1 MWKYIVKR
9 LLLMIPILLGV
20 TFIVFFIM
28 NLTPGDPA
36 AIILGDQ
43 ASAEALAAMRL
54 ELGLDK
60 PLLVRYFKYIWDMLH
75 GDLGLSYKNQ
85 LSVWAQVIDKFPNTA
100 ILAVAGIFVALII
113 GIPVGIISAKKQYT
127 ALDNTSMVLS
137 LIGVSMP
144 NFWLGLLLSLLFAL
158 KLGWLPSQGMG
169 SGFVGL
175 LRSIVLPAITL
186 GTGSAATVVRM
197 TRSSMLEVIRQD
209 YISTARAKGISE
221 RQVTFRHMLK
231 NAMIPIVTAVG
242 LQFGSLLGG
251 AMLTETVFSWPGL
264 GRLMVES
271 INSKDIPMV
280 MGATI
285 FLAIMFSLVN
295 LLVDLVYFKKNKL
308 ALVGMSFIILLLVI
322 AISTIVIDLVTNKSF
337 YNAHVIKQNLRM
349 RLKGPSKDHI
359 FGLDEFGRDI
369 FLRMLWAV
377 RYSLFMGV
385 FAIMFSVIVGGV
397 FGSVAGYYGKVT
409 DNIIMRFMDI
419 LLAVPSMLLATAIVA
434 ALGTSLVNV
443 LIAIAIS
450 YVPAFART
458 VRASVLTVKDQ
469 EYIEAAK
476 AVGASDF
483 RIIFKYILPNA
494 MAPLIVQATLGVA
507 GAILSIAGLSFLGL
521 GIQPPTPEWG
531 SMLSSARAYIRE
543 GWHIT
548 VIPGLG
554 IMLTI
559 LALNIMGDGLRDAL
573 DPRLKN

>member
-43 ASAEALAAMRL
+43 ASAEALAAKRI

-60 PLLVRYFKYIWDMLH
+60 PLLVRYFNYIWDMLH
-75 GDLGLSYKNQ
+75 GDLGESYKNQ
-85 LSVWAQVIDKFPNTA
+85 LSVWDQVIDKFPNTA

-175 LRSIVLPAITL
+175 LRSIVLPALTL

-221 RQVTFRHMLK
+221 KQVTTRHMLK

-242 LQFGSLLGG
+242 LQFGQLLGG

-264 GRLMVES
+264 GRLMVDS

-295 LLVDLVYFKKNKL
+295 LIVDLVY
-308 ALVGMSFIILLLVI
+308 AFI
-322 AISTIVIDLVTNKSF
+322 
-337 YNAHVIKQNLRM
+337 
-349 RLKGPSKDHI
+349 
-359 FGLDEFGRDI
+359 
-369 FLRMLWAV
+369 
-377 RYSLFMGV
+377 
-385 FAIMFSVIVGGV
+385 
-397 FGSVAGYYGKVT
+397 
-409 DNIIMRFMDI
+409 
-419 LLAVPSMLLATAIVA
+419 
-434 ALGTSLVNV
+434 
-443 LIAIAIS
+443 
-450 YVPAFART
+450 
-458 VRASVLTVKDQ
+458 
-469 EYIEAAK
+469 
-476 AVGASDF
+476 
-483 RIIFKYILPNA
+483 
-494 MAPLIVQATLGVA
+494 
-507 GAILSIAGLSFLGL
+507 
-521 GIQPPTPEWG
+521 
-531 SMLSSARAYIRE
+531 
-543 GWHIT
+543 
-548 VIPGLG
+548 
-554 IMLTI
+554 
-559 LALNIMGDGLRDAL
+559 
-573 DPRLKN
+573 DPRIKGQYKRAGFKARRIKV

>member
-285 FLAIMFSLVN
+285 FLAIMFSIVN
-295 LLVDLVYFKKNKL
+295 LIVDLVY
-308 ALVGMSFIILLLVI
+308 AFI
-322 AISTIVIDLVTNKSF
+322 
-337 YNAHVIKQNLRM
+337 
-349 RLKGPSKDHI
+349 
-359 FGLDEFGRDI
+359 
-369 FLRMLWAV
+369 
-377 RYSLFMGV
+377 
-385 FAIMFSVIVGGV
+385 
-397 FGSVAGYYGKVT
+397 
-409 DNIIMRFMDI
+409 
-419 LLAVPSMLLATAIVA
+419 
-434 ALGTSLVNV
+434 
-443 LIAIAIS
+443 
-450 YVPAFART
+450 
-458 VRASVLTVKDQ
+458 
-469 EYIEAAK
+469 
-476 AVGASDF
+476 
-483 RIIFKYILPNA
+483 
-494 MAPLIVQATLGVA
+494 
-507 GAILSIAGLSFLGL
+507 
-521 GIQPPTPEWG
+521 
-531 SMLSSARAYIRE
+531 
-543 GWHIT
+543 
-548 VIPGLG
+548 
-554 IMLTI
+554 
-559 LALNIMGDGLRDAL
+559 
-573 DPRLKN
+573 DPRIKSQYKKAGVKIRKVKV